1 MANQHIAKMIMN
13 GMRMP
18 NERLGSL
25 EVYKVTWYHLVGTY
39 VDTYIGTK
47 PVVYKQPKSW
57 TDTFLRVG
65 GGECR
70 VRIYIWEL
78 FTKRK

>member
-47 PVVYKQPKSW
+47 PVVYKQPKS
-57 TDTFLRVG
+57 
-65 GGECR
+65 
-70 VRIYIWEL
+70 
-78 FTKRK
+78 